1 MYLKWVAVDYQ
12 KQFSCILSSSIIDGT
27 ALSPTLSGTLGVSSL
42 HLQVI
47 MSIRV
52 LAYQHMC
59 APQHPA
65 CFLF

>member
-1 MYLKWVAVDYQ
+1 MYFKWVAVDYQ

-47 MSIRV
+47 MSIKV
-52 LAYQHMC
+52 LSY
-59 APQHPA
+59 
-65 CFLF
+65 